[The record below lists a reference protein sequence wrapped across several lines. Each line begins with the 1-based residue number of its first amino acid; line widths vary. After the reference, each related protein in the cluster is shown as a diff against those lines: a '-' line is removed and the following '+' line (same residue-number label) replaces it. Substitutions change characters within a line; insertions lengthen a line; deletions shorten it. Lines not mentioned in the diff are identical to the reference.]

1 MTLIFA
7 LLLVLLNGFFVSAE
21 FAIVKVRETRIRE
34 LAEAGS
40 QTANVALDT
49 IHRLDAYLSA
59 TQLGITIASL
69 GLGWI
74 GEPAFAHLI
83 EPALRFLG
91 AQSLAASHAISVTLA
106 FLIITFLHIVFGELA
121 PKSLAIQRP
130 ESVTLIVAYPL
141 TRFYRLFYVPIYLL
155 NSAANLA
162 LKLFGLHS
170 ASDTEMVHSEE
181 ELRMILASSGQAGA
195 LKKTEIDIIEQVLDF
210 GHKRA
215 EDVMVPRVDMVYLD
229 TEDSLEEN
237 IKKARESGHTR
248 YPLCEEDADHVIGQI
263 HIRDLYQLER
273 QTEKDI
279 RSIRRDILKV
289 PESRPIDSILRHMQR
304 NKMHM
309 AVVVDEYGGTAG
321 LITIEDIIE
330 EIVGEIY
337 DEFEQVRQK
346 VQNVGP
352 GKYIVDGR
360 IRVDELPEDLQEK
373 LDAPEGGTVGGIIL
387 ATLNRPPE
395 VGNSTQSGS
404 CELKVIEISDGR
416 IARILLE
423 CTEIETEPDDTTK
436 GES

>member
-1 MTLIFA
+1 
-7 LLLVLLNGFFVSAE
+7 
-21 FAIVKVRETRIRE
+21 
-34 LAEAGS
+34 
-40 QTANVALDT
+40 
-49 IHRLDAYLSA
+49 
-59 TQLGITIASL
+59 
-69 GLGWI
+69 
-74 GEPAFAHLI
+74 
-83 EPALRFLG
+83 
-91 AQSLAASHAISVTLA
+91 
-106 FLIITFLHIVFGELA
+106 LIITFLHIVFGELA

-141 TRFYRLFYVPIYLL
+141 TWFYRLFYVPIYLL